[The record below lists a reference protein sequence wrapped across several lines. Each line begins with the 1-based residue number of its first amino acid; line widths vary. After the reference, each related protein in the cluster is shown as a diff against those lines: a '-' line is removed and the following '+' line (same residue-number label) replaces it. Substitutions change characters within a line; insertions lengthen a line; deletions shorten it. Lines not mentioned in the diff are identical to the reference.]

1 MDLAG
6 NIPNIDIVD
15 QIDVSQILGLTD
27 PTNNMEQFWRESARA
42 RKPTHP
48 NNPRKKAS

>member
-1 MDLAG
+1 MDLAD

-27 PTNNMEQFWRESARA
+27 STNMGGGFWRD
-42 RKPTHP
+42 
-48 NNPRKKAS
+48 